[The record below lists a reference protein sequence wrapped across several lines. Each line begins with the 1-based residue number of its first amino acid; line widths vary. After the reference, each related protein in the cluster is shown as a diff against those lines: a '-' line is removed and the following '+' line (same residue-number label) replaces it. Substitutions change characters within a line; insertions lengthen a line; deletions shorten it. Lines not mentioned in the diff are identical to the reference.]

1 MPWCVQGWCVHAEL
15 NQHLWTS
22 YWSDFPLITDQQIVG
37 GQKPVQA
44 VRGLETPPSDVIKR
58 VKKPK

>member
-1 MPWCVQGWCVHAEL
+1 MHAEL